1 MSQDSINYERLS
13 ENFWQGKVSSH
24 IVSGE
29 RRRKQAEHQDAALVL
44 ASIKQSK
51 DAERKG
57 GLVRVKTFI
66 REKLLKLI
74 ANHTK
79 NRIAAATNRFN
90 SNHIQISVIN
100 ERFLGGGKKFGE
112 LFSDMLTM

>member
-13 ENFWQGKVSSH
+13 ENFWQGLFAHRVWREATQAGRTSRCSTRLG
-24 IVSGE
+24 INQTVQGC
-29 RRRKQAEHQDAALVL
+29 RKKGWTCQGQD
-44 ASIKQSK
+44 
-51 DAERKG
+51 
-57 GLVRVKTFI
+57 FI